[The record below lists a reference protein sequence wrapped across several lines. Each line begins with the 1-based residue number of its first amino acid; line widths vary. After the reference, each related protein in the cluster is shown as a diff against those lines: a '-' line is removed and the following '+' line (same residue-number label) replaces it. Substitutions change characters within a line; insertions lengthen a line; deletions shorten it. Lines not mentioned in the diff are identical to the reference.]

1 MEKIKIND
9 LSFIYPKNDV
19 PALNDINLSINS
31 GEFTVICGRS
41 GCGKS
46 TLLRQLKPIL
56 SPVGSRSGNILF
68 DGRNINE
75 LSAAEQASEIG
86 FVLQNPESQIV
97 CDKVWHELSFGL
109 ESLSCHDDEI
119 RLRVA
124 EMVSFFGLE
133 DKLHSNVTELSG
145 GQKQLL
151 NLAAVMVMQPQVLIL
166 DEPTSRLD
174 PIAAHDFL
182 EAVSR
187 INRELGTTVIIS
199 EQRLDEVLPLCDKV
213 AVMEGGGILTV
224 GTPREVGAELNSRH
238 SDMLDALPSPMKISY
253 AAGDGSETPVTIR
266 EGREWL
272 TRIPVKNKISSLS
285 ADSDSPDDYV
295 LCIDEAWFRYEKND
309 ADILKGISFKLRR
322 GELYA
327 LMGGNGAGKT
337 TALSLICGIN
347 TPYRGKIKI
356 TAGMKTA
363 ALPQEPQ
370 TLFSQKTVRL
380 DLSEMLPKN
389 PSHSDAERLRQTAE
403 LCGLCELLD
412 RHPYDLSGGEQQRSA
427 LAKVL
432 LSEPDILILDEPTKG
447 LDAHFKK
454 EFSAILSELK
464 RRGVSILMV
473 SHDIEFCAEY
483 ADRCGMLFDGRIV
496 SENVPKKFFYDNAF
510 YTTSARR
517 MARGIIENAV
527 TDKDIIHAIGDNN
540 SQKSESEKNFF
551 KEPDDKNKNTIK
563 MGLPPQAVPLPHKI
577 PKKTWLEAII
587 VLLLIPLTVFFGMTY
602 LQDRKYY
609 FISLLIILEAMIP
622 FAVVFEG
629 RRPQSRELVV
639 VSVLCAVAVIGRAAF
654 AFIPQFKPVAA
665 IVIISAVCFGG
676 ETGFLVGAV
685 SAFVSNFFFGQG
697 PWTPWQMFSF
707 GIIGFIAGVL
717 YQTGIL
723 RKSRMS
729 LCLFGFLSAAFIY
742 GGIMNPASV
751 VIWQSSPTKEMFVSA
766 YAMGLPFDLIHG
778 ASTAIFLWLGAIPM
792 GEMLDRVKT
801 KYNML

>member
-9 LSFIYPKNDV
+9 LSFVYPKSNV
-19 PALNDINLSINS
+19 AALNSIDLSINS

-56 SPVGSRSGNILF
+56 SPAGSQSGSISF
-68 DGRNINE
+68 DGRNINA

-109 ESLSCHDDEI
+109 ESLSCPDDEI

-124 EMVSFFGLE
+124 EMVSFFDME
-133 DKLHSNVTELSG
+133 DNLNSNVTELSG

-151 NLAAVMVMQPQVLIL
+151 NLASVMVMQPQVLIL

-174 PIAAHDFL
+174 PIAAHNFL

-187 INRELGTTVIIS
+187 INRELGTTIIIS

-213 AVMEGGGILTV
+213 VVMENGRILTV

-253 AAGDGSETPVTIR
+253 AAGDSSETPVTIR

-272 TRIPVKNKISSLS
+272 TQLSVKNKLSSLTDSYSS
-285 ADSDSPDDYV
+285 AEDI
-295 LCIDEAWFRYEKND
+295 LCIDEAWFRYEKNN
-309 ADILKGISFKLRR
+309 ADILKGLSFKLRK

-347 TPYRGKIKI
+347 APYRGKIKI
-356 TAGMKTA
+356 APGMKTA

-389 PSHSDAERLRQTAE
+389 PSHSDNERLRRTVE
-403 LCGLCELLD
+403 LCGLRELLD
-412 RHPYDLSGGEQQRSA
+412 RHPYDLSGGEQQRAA

-496 SENVPKKFFYDNAF
+496 SENIPKKFFYDNAF

-517 MARGIIENAV
+517 MARGIIQNAV
-527 TDKDIIHAIGDNN
+527 TNEDIIYAIVDNN
-540 SQKSESEKNFF
+540 SQESSSEKNIFE
-551 KEPDDKNKNTIK
+551 KPEAEIENNCNKD
-563 MGLPPQAVPLPHKI
+563 LLPQAAPLRHKI
-577 PKKTWLEAII
+577 PKKTWFESII
-587 VLLLIPLTVFFGMTY
+587 VLLLIPLTVFFGMAY

-609 FISLLIILEAMIP
+609 FISLLIILEAMLP

-629 RRPQSRELVV
+629 RRPQARELVV
-639 VSVLCAVAVIGRAAF
+639 ISVLCAIAVIGRAAF

-665 IVIISAVCFGG
+665 IVIIAAVCFGG
-676 ETGFLVGAV
+676 EKGFLVGAI

-723 RKSRMS
+723 RRRRTS

-792 GEMLDRVKT
+792 CEMLDRVKT

>member
-1 MEKIKIND
+1 MEKIKISD
-9 LSFIYPKNDV
+9 LSFVYPKSNIA
-19 PALNDINLSINS
+19 ALNSIDLSINS

-56 SPVGSRSGNILF
+56 SPAGSQSGSISF
-68 DGRNINE
+68 DGRNINA

-109 ESLSCHDDEI
+109 ESLSCPDDEI

-124 EMVSFFGLE
+124 ETVSFFDME
-133 DKLHSNVTELSG
+133 DNFNSNVTELSG

-151 NLAAVMVMQPQVLIL
+151 NLASVMVMQPQVLIL

-174 PIAAHDFL
+174 PIAAHNFL

-187 INRELGTTVIIS
+187 INRELGTTIIIS

-213 AVMEGGGILTV
+213 VVMENGRILTV

-253 AAGDGSETPVTIR
+253 AAGCSPETPVTIR

-272 TRIPVKNKISSLS
+272 THLPVKNKLSSLTDSYSS
-285 ADSDSPDDYV
+285 AEDV
-295 LCIDEAWFRYEKND
+295 LCIDEAWFRYEKNN
-309 ADILKGISFKLRR
+309 ADILKGLSFKLRK

-347 TPYRGKIKI
+347 APYRGKIKI
-356 TAGMKTA
+356 ASGLKTT

-389 PSHSDAERLRQTAE
+389 PSRSDNERLRRTTE
-403 LCGLCELLD
+403 LCGLRELLD
-412 RHPYDLSGGEQQRSA
+412 RHPYDLSGGEQQRAA

-432 LSEPDILILDEPTKG
+432 LTEPDILILDEPTKG

-454 EFSAILSELK
+454 ELSAILNELK

-517 MARGIIENAV
+517 MARGIIQNAV
-527 TDKDIIHAIGDNN
+527 TDEDIIYAIVDNK
-540 SQKSESEKNFF
+540 SQESSSEKNIFE
-551 KEPDDKNKNTIK
+551 KPEAEIENNSNKD
-563 MGLPPQAVPLPHKI
+563 LLPQAAPLRHKI
-577 PKKTWLEAII
+577 PKKTWFESII
-587 VLLLIPLTVFFGMTY
+587 VLLLIPLTVFFGMAY

-609 FISLLIILEAMIP
+609 FISLLIILEAMLP

-629 RRPQSRELVV
+629 RRPQARELVV
-639 VSVLCAVAVIGRAAF
+639 VSVLCAIAVIGRAAF

-665 IVIISAVCFGG
+665 IVIIAAVCFGG
-676 ETGFLVGAV
+676 ETGFLVGAI
-685 SAFVSNFFFGQG
+685 SAFVSNLFFGQG

-717 YQTGIL
+717 CQTGIL
-723 RKSRMS
+723 RRRRTS

-792 GEMLDRVKT
+792 CEMLDRIKT

>member
-1 MEKIKIND
+1 MEKIKISD
-9 LSFIYPKNDV
+9 LSFVYPKSNV
-19 PALNDINLSINS
+19 AALNNIDLSINS

-75 LSAAEQASEIG
+75 LSEAEQASEIG
-86 FVLQNPESQIV
+86 FVLQNSESQIV
-97 CDKVWHELSFGL
+97 CNKVWHELSFGL
-109 ESLSCHDDEI
+109 ESLSCPDDEI

-124 EMVSFFGLE
+124 EMVSFFDME
-133 DKLHSNVTELSG
+133 DNLNSNVTELSG

-151 NLAAVMVMQPQVLIL
+151 NLASVMVMQPQVLIL

-174 PIAAHDFL
+174 PIAAHNFL

-187 INRELGTTVIIS
+187 INRELGTTIIIS

-213 AVMEGGGILTV
+213 VVMENGRILTV

-253 AAGDGSETPVTIR
+253 AAGCSSETPVTIR

-272 TRIPVKNKISSLS
+272 TQLSVKNKLSSLTDSYSS
-285 ADSDSPDDYV
+285 AEDI
-295 LCIDEAWFRYEKND
+295 LCIDEAWFRYEKNN
-309 ADILKGISFKLRR
+309 ADILKGLSFKLRK

-347 TPYRGKIKI
+347 APYRGKIKI
-356 TAGMKTA
+356 APGMKTA

-389 PSHSDAERLRQTAE
+389 LSHSDAERLRQTAE
-403 LCGLCELLD
+403 LCGLRELLD

-496 SENVPKKFFYDNAF
+496 SENIPKKFFYDNAF

-517 MARGIIENAV
+517 MARGIIQNAV
-527 TDKDIIHAIGDNN
+527 TNEDIIYAIVDNN
-540 SQKSESEKNFF
+540 SQESSSEKNIFE
-551 KEPDDKNKNTIK
+551 KPEAEIENNCNKD
-563 MGLPPQAVPLPHKI
+563 LLPQAAPLRHKI
-577 PKKTWLEAII
+577 PKKTWFESII
-587 VLLLIPLTVFFGMTY
+587 VLLLIPLTVFFGMAY

-609 FISLLIILEAMIP
+609 FISLLIILEAMLP

-629 RRPQSRELVV
+629 RRPQARELVV
-639 VSVLCAVAVIGRAAF
+639 ISVLCAIAVIGRAAF

-665 IVIISAVCFGG
+665 IVIIAAVCFGG
-676 ETGFLVGAV
+676 ETGFLVGAI

-723 RKSRMS
+723 RRRRTS

-792 GEMLDRVKT
+792 CEMLDRIKT

>member
-1 MEKIKIND
+1 MEKIKISD
-9 LSFIYPKNDV
+9 LSFIYPKSNV
-19 PALNDINLSINS
+19 PALKNIDLSINS

-56 SPVGSRSGNILF
+56 SPIGSRSGAVLF

-75 LSAAEQASEIG
+75 LSAAEQASKIG

-109 ESLSCHDDEI
+109 ESLSYHDDEI

-133 DKLHSNVTELSG
+133 DKLHSNVTKLSG

-174 PIAAHDFL
+174 PIAAHDFI

-199 EQRLDEVLPLCDKV
+199 EQRLDEVLPLCDRAV
-213 AVMEGGGILTV
+213 VMESGKILTV
-224 GTPREVGAELNSRH
+224 GTPREIGAELNSLH

-253 AAGDGSETPVTIR
+253 AVGDSSKTPVTIR

-272 TRIPVKNKISSLS
+272 SHFPVRKKLSSF
-285 ADSDSPDDYV
+285 AEVDSSDNDV

-309 ADILKGISFKLRR
+309 ADILKGVSFKLRK

-356 TAGMKTA
+356 ASGMKTA

-370 TLFSQKTVRL
+370 TLFCHKTVRL

-389 PSHSDAERLRQTAE
+389 PSRSDNERLHRTVE
-403 LCGLCELLD
+403 LCALRKLLD
-412 RHPYDLSGGEQQRSA
+412 RHPYDLSGGEQQRAA
-427 LAKVL
+427 LAKL
-432 LSEPDILILDEPTKG
+432 LLTEPDILILDEPTKG

-454 EFSAILSELK
+454 ELSAILNELK

-517 MARGIIENAV
+517 MARGIIQNAV
-527 TDKDIIHAIGDNN
+527 TDEDIIYSIGDNN
-540 SQKSESEKNFF
+540 SQKSPSEKNIFE
-551 KEPDDKNKNTIK
+551 EPEDENENTLD
-563 MGLPPQAVPLPHKI
+563 LPPQAAPLPYKI
-577 PKKTWLEAII
+577 AKKTWLEATV
-587 VLLLIPLTVFFGMTY
+587 VLLLIPLTVFFGIAY

-639 VSVLCAVAVIGRAAF
+639 VSVLCAIAVIGRAAF

-665 IVIISAVCFGG
+665 IVIISAICFGG

-717 YQTGIL
+717 YQKGIL
-723 RKSRMS
+723 RRSRS
-729 LCLFGFLSAAFIY
+729 GLCLFGFLSSAFIY

-792 GEMLDRVKT
+792 CEMLDRIKT
-801 KYNML
+801 KYNMLGRG